1 MSSQY
6 DHQHRRNIELQII
19 RSQASARADAVA
31 IENWFQVRRNQALAE
46 IKRLETIYNENIA
59 ESAVSW
65 AQQLAILHD
74 RLADCDANSNDSSPE
89 FETTLPPPPPPG
101 DFVSGVC
108 GGDYVTS
115 SSSND
120 FVASIPVPRLERQVN
135 EQYHDPLIG
144 DINLLPDPVQL
155 DLDDDEH
162 DSDDAGEAD
171 YDSDAMDVVSS

>member
-46 IKRLETIYNENIA
+46 IKRLETIYNEHIA

-89 FETTLPPPPPPG
+89 FETTLPLPPPN

-120 FVASIPVPRLERQVN
+120 FVASISVPRLERQVN

-162 DSDDAGEAD
+162 EEAD
-171 YDSDAMDVVSS
+171 YDSDDMDVVSS